1 MKLAVIGVVLVV
13 DIQSLSRQD
22 WKRFL
27 SLEELTMVRLMIQRL
42 FIATVFVSAA
52 SAQAIEQKLNWSPK
66 MKTASPIL
74 KTNLATQKKDEL
86 NKKWTECA
94 KLAPANFQANTAL
107 RGWILISWIHCASQ
121 KATDGKSWG
130 DLQNALN
137 SVTSHPE
144 LLTYGPWR
152 KNLLSESVKARLALV
167 DGIQQ
172 TKPAEAWKQVD
183 ILMQF
188 KDQLDKTQRAKV
200 YQYAGELSK
209 TKAQLKAAKNFFEYS
224 LNEMETK
231 DVRDD
236 YNSLLFALNENKPVT
251 VTPPPVPPEALTEAE
266 QKFEDRLQSSVKNND
281 LITQVEDCVSYL
293 KQFPNGRRAKWAQD
307 RVFDVY
313 TSFLDKA
320 GDQKMDA
327 LRERTLGLMQKV
339 DALRALEWAKS
350 LHRRAD
356 FQGSLKLAEKALDTL
371 DGTMSAAPILYI
383 AGRSAELTGDY
394 SKASKF
400 FQKYIDAHAG
410 AEDINEVL
418 FRLSLSQLREEQY
431 SSAIANLEKLLI
443 QKNIDRYELSAHY
456 WLVRALQWTKN
467 QRANTEADL
476 VIAKFPFSYYG
487 LRLRLE
493 KQNSQMDWPTSLKV
507 EKPPQGSFFLTGEQK
522 KILDRAQTLGQ
533 NGWTSEAISEI
544 STLPDPNDPQV
555 KALLAQQFGQLGD
568 YPAVI
573 RLVNEAGDQDASLR
587 SLDVVSLGLPQVFK
601 DVIDDQAQKQKLN
614 PLLVR
619 SLIRQE
625 SAFGTKAVSSSNAQG
640 LMQLI
645 PPTANQV
652 VSEMGLSNV
661 DVPDDLANPDVNI
674 TMGTYYIAKMI
685 QQFGGN
691 VPLGLAAYNAG
702 PTRMQLFV
710 KARPEVLLMTKKQ
723 SGDAWD
729 ELWFDEV
736 PWNETSFYVKAIL
749 RNVIVYRLADKAL
762 AKNPDE
768 RRVQFAPVLWSD
780 LVLPRNVQ

>member
-1 MKLAVIGVVLVV
+1 MVLP
-13 DIQSLSRQD
+13 
-22 WKRFL
+22 
-27 SLEELTMVRLMIQRL
+27 MIQRL
-42 FIATVFVSAA
+42 FLVMVASAAILFTAFAQAA
-52 SAQAIEQKLNWSPK
+52 SAQAVEQKLTWSPK
-66 MKTASPIL
+66 TALPTL
-74 KTNLATQKKDEL
+74 KTKLAAQKKDEL
-86 NKKWTECA
+86 EKKWNECA
-94 KLAPANFQANTAL
+94 KIAPVNFQANTTL

-121 KATDGKSWG
+121 KASDGKSWT

-137 SVTSHPE
+137 SLSAHPE

-152 KNLLSESVKARLALV
+152 KNLLSGSVKARLDLI
-167 DGIQQ
+167 DGMQKTKLEKNIQ
-172 TKPAEAWKQVD
+172 TAWKQVD
-183 ILMQF
+183 ILIQL
-188 KDQLDKTQRAKV
+188 KDQLERSQRAQT

-209 TKAQLKAAKNFFEYS
+209 AKAQLKEAKSFFEYS
-224 LNEMETK
+224 LAEMETK
-231 DVRDD
+231 DVRDE
-236 YNSLLFALNENKPVT
+236 YNSLLFALNENKTTT
-251 VTPPPVPPEALTEAE
+251 VTPAAPIEPLTEAE
-266 QKFEDRLQSSVKNND
+266 QKFEDRIQSSVKNND
-281 LITQVEDCVSYL
+281 LVTQVEDCVSYL

-307 RVFDVY
+307 RVFDIY
-313 TSFLDKA
+313 LSFLEKS
-320 GDQKMDA
+320 GDEKMDA
-327 LRERTLGLMQKV
+327 LRERTLSLMKKV

-356 FQGSLKLAEKALDTL
+356 FQGSLKLAEKALETL
-371 DGTMSAAPILYI
+371 DGTMSAAQVLYI
-383 AGRSAELTGDY
+383 AGRSAELIGDY
-394 SKASKF
+394 KKASKY
-400 FQKYIDAHAG
+400 FQKYIEAHSG
-410 AEDINEVL
+410 ADDLNEVL

-431 SSAIANLEKLLI
+431 SSAIANLEKLLV

-467 QRANTEADL
+467 QRATTEADL
-476 VIAKFPFSYYG
+476 VIAQYPFSYYG
-487 LRLRLE
+487 LRLRME
-493 KQNSQMDWPTSLKV
+493 KQNSQMEWPTSLKV
-507 EKPPQGSFFLTGEQK
+507 EKAPQGNFVLTAEQK
-522 KILDRAQTLGQ
+522 KIWDRARALGQ
-533 NGWTSEAISEI
+533 NGWTSEAISEVAA
-544 STLPDPNDPQV
+544 LPSPNDPQV
-555 KALLAQQFGQLGD
+555 KVLLAQQFGQIGD

-573 RLVNEAGDQDASLR
+573 RLVNDAGDQDPTLR
-587 SLDVVSLGLPQVFK
+587 SLDVVSLGLPQIFK
-601 DVIDDQAQKQKLN
+601 DVIDDQAQKQNLN

-652 VSEMGLSNV
+652 VGEMGLANV
-661 DVPDDLANPDVNI
+661 DVPDDLAIPDVNI

-749 RNVIVYRLADKAL
+749 RNVIIYRLADKAL

-780 LVLPRNVQ
+780 LVLPKNVQ